1 MTFNSIDLTQYLK
14 GISISGR
21 GLEQER
27 EIEEIP
33 GADPLE
39 TSKLDKLNR
48 ITVKASIA
56 AANHA
61 SYRSSVEAL
70 RTALSESS
78 EKELSFSDDARTWNV
93 FVESLKINPH
103 EPVSS
108 CLSAGVEIKFVG
120 RCST

>member
-39 TSKLDKLNR
+39 VSKVDKLNR
-48 ITVKASIA
+48 ITVKASII

-61 SYRSSVEAL
+61 SYRSSVAAL
-70 RTALSESS
+70 RAALAESS
-78 EKELSFSDDARTWNV
+78 EKELSFSDDAKTWDV

-108 CLSAGVEIKFVG
+108 CLSADVEIKFVG

>member
-1 MTFNSIDLTQYLK
+1 MTFNSIDLTAYLK
-14 GISISGR
+14 GISVSGR

-48 ITVKASIA
+48 ITVKASIIGE
-56 AANHA
+56 NHTA
-61 SYRSSVEAL
+61 YRSSVVAL
-70 RTALSESS
+70 RTALSEST
-78 EKELSFSDDARTWNV
+78 EKVLSFSDSAKTWSV
-93 FVESLKINPH
+93 FVETLKINPH

-108 CLSAGVEIKFVG
+108 CLSADCEIRFVG
-120 RCST
+120 R